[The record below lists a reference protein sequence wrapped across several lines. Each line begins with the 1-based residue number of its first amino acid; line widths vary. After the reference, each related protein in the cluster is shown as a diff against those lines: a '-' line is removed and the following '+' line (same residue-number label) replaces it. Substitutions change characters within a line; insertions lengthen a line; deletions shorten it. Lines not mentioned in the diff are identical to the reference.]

1 MRRAA
6 ALRLSLTRREW
17 IAAYAALGRHHRADT
32 LRLRYARDRLCPVNR
47 MDAVIASLKSSW
59 RMHWIEGA
67 DHSFKVLK
75 RSGRSDAEV
84 IDEIGSTTERWMRS
98 LAG

>member
-1 MRRAA
+1 
-6 ALRLSLTRREW
+6 
-17 IAAYAALGRHHRADT
+17 
-32 LRLRYARDRLCPVNR
+32 